1 MVHCFILRSFALTSP
16 ILEEPM
22 PALKDGITVGGNFVI
37 QHQEKETMASV
48 LLAGE
53 GEYTLLYR

>member
-1 MVHCFILRSFALTSP
+1 MTSP

-22 PALKDGITVGGNFVI
+22 PALKDGITVGGNFVV
-37 QHQEKETMASV
+37 QHQEKEAMAAV

-53 GEYTLLYR
+53 GEYTILYR